1 MVVYQIL
8 FSAGRLRKIKFNI
21 SKNNFI
27 RSGEWGNTL
36 WFEKLMIKKQF
47 EKGKTSDYIWGGH
60 GFEWEISYVSI
71 FSSGIF

>member
-1 MVVYQIL
+1 MNDVKTKTKQMVVYQIL

-36 WFEKLMIKKQF
+36 
-47 EKGKTSDYIWGGH
+47 
-60 GFEWEISYVSI
+60 
-71 FSSGIF
+71 

>member
-36 WFEKLMIKKQF
+36 
-47 EKGKTSDYIWGGH
+47 
-60 GFEWEISYVSI
+60 
-71 FSSGIF
+71 